1 MTAVPKVFETIRF
14 RLSLTIALVVFAVGS
29 VLIGGS
35 YIWQVNRLEQPVL
48 NLSRVVFEDPE
59 SGQLIETDL
68 RLFTRDDLNRLALEQ
83 VEVAAEREALDELQR
98 ASFVALALLF
108 ISSFGAGYL
117 LSGWA
122 LRPVGRITRVAR
134 DISATDLNRRIEMSG
149 PEDELKQMADTFDGM
164 LDRLQGSFE
173 DQRRFVHEASHELRN
188 PLAVAQTNLE
198 LALGSNDPDELAEA
212 ARIALRS
219 TNRMGDLVEGL
230 LEQARTGVPELH
242 RESIDLGVLVN
253 EIATEFAAV
262 AARRALRL
270 QAASVAIEDLVVEG
284 DGPAIRRAISN
295 LVANAVR
302 LAPEGSTIRLEA
314 RRVGDMVAVQV
325 SDEGPGIDPA
335 HHEAI
340 FHRFWR
346 GSDAGAGSGLGLSIV
361 RRVAER
367 HGGTATV
374 ESVPGSG
381 STFTLRLP
389 APIPLCVGD
398 RTGDIETV
406 GDQRSAG
413 A

>member
-1 MTAVPKVFETIRF
+1 MPAVPRVFETIRF

-29 VLIGGS
+29 MLIGGS
-35 YIWQVNRLEQPVL
+35 YIWQVNRLDQPVL

-59 SGQLIETDL
+59 SGELIETDL

-83 VEVAAEREALDELQR
+83 VEVAAEREALDELR
-98 ASFVALALLF
+98 RTSFVALMVLF
-108 ISSFGAGYL
+108 VSSFGAGYL

-122 LRPVGRITRVAR
+122 LRPVGRITRLAR
-134 DISATDLNRRIEMSG
+134 DISATDLSRRLEMSG

-198 LALGSNDPDELAEA
+198 LALGSDDHDELADA

-219 TNRMGDLVEGL
+219 TNRMSGLVEGL

-253 EIATEFAAV
+253 EIATEFTAL
-262 AARRALRL
+262 AARRKLRIE
-270 QAASVAIEDLVVEG
+270 AGTVAIEDLVVEG
-284 DGPAIRRAISN
+284 DGPAVRRAVSN

-302 LAPEGSTIRLEA
+302 LAPEGSVIRLSA
-314 RRVGDMVAVQV
+314 RRIDDVVAVQV
-325 SDEGPGIDPA
+325 VDEGPGIDPA
-335 HHEAI
+335 DHEAI

-346 GSDAGAGSGLGLSIV
+346 GQDVGAGSGLGLSIV

-374 ESVPGSG
+374 ESAPGSG

-389 APIPLCVGD
+389 APIHRRMGD
-398 RTGDIETV
+398 RPADIEPV
-406 GDQRSAG
+406 IER
-413 A
+413 